1 MASDI
6 QVTISKRMAI
16 NEIRI
21 YFVRNLCSVQER
33 KEYGSAFV
41 RQSECFNS
49 RNAG

>member
-21 YFVRNLCSVQER
+21 YFVANLFIVQER
-33 KEYGSAFV
+33 KEYGSTFA
-41 RQSECFNS
+41 RPSACFNS
-49 RNAG
+49 RNVG